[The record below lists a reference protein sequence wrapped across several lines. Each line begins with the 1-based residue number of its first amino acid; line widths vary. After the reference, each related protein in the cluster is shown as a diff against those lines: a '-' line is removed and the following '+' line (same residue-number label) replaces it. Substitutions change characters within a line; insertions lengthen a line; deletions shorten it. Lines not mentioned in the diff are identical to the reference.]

1 MERRHRQIGMVC
13 AALLLLPLLAACG
26 GSPAAEA
33 PAAAP
38 TTAPVAEA
46 PAAAPTAAPAA
57 EAPAASSGVSGE
69 LTVLEWSGYDIPE
82 MNADFIAAY
91 PDVKVTYELAASDAD
106 FLGKVRAG
114 TQADL
119 VHPCSDWAHFWVEE
133 GLVEEIDTSKL
144 SNWSKVPENLKQA
157 GQVDGKQYF
166 VPWDWG
172 YSSVLYRTDK
182 IPEGVNSWAALT
194 DEKYAGHISMWD
206 DAAAA
211 FHVGALINGFD
222 INNLTPEQITK
233 IKEDWIA
240 QRSSNLFYWTGES
253 ELLTGLES
261 GDVWLGY
268 AWQGTYAQLL
278 AKNIP
283 VEYADLEEGRLS
295 WICGYMIPKGGNV
308 DLAMRYIDAKLGAE
322 NGTNLVNMYFYGHA
336 NSDVMSGV
344 TDENLIKAFSLDNP
358 TAVENAQFSPR
369 LDSAVRDEHAAAW
382 AEVKAAP

>member
-1 MERRHRQIGMVC
+1 MKRTQRRIGLFT
-13 AALLLLPLLAACG
+13 AALVLLPLLAACG
-26 GSPAAEA
+26 GT
-33 PAAAP
+33 AP
-38 TTAPVAEA
+38 TAQEP
-46 PAAAPTAAPAA
+46 AAPTAAQEAA
-57 EAPAASSGVSGE
+57 APTSAPAAQEPAASGAAGE
-69 LTVLEWSGYDIPE
+69 LTILEWAGYDIPE

-91 PDVKVTYELAASDAD
+91 PDVKLTYELAASDAD

-133 GLVEEIDTSKL
+133 GLVEEIDTSRL
-144 SNWSKVPENLKQA
+144 ANWSKVPENLKQA

-166 VPWDWG
+166 IPWDWG
-172 YSSVLYRTDK
+172 YSSVLYRSDK
-182 IPEGVNSWAALT
+182 IPEGVNSWKALQ
-194 DEKYAGHISMWD
+194 DPKYAGHISMWD

-222 INNLTPEQITK
+222 VTNLTPEQNAK

-240 QRSSNLFYWTGES
+240 QRASNLFYWGGES
-253 ELLTGLES
+253 ELVTGLES

-278 AKNIP
+278 EKGIP
-283 VEYADLEEGRLS
+283 VEYAELEEGRLS

-308 DLAMRYIDAKLGAE
+308 DLALRYLDAKLAAE
-322 NGTNLVNMYFYGHA
+322 NGNNLVNMYYYGHA
-336 NSDVMSGV
+336 NQDVMGAVS
-344 TDENLIKAFSLDNP
+344 DEKLIKAFSLDNP
-358 TAVENAQFSPR
+358 KAVEGARFSPR
-369 LDSAVRDEHAAAW
+369 LSSAARDEQAALW